1 TEDRKFVSAIPTLDK
16 AILGPGQSPT
26 PVKSTT
32 LFSLCNQPVQSR
44 LRKCSHHRCS
54 MSRSSPDRSP
64 SSFLALERNSQSS
77 LLDALSA
84 AQAEHDRVRETAIR
98 VYELHEL
105 KEEHQ
110 RILDRER
117 REEERLRAEAEV
129 AAEARKLQELRAKS
143 IPKPAPLP
151 VVAPEPVQTHGQEE
165 PVKARLQEKPTQKP
179 VEVNFPSVRVF
190 PQQNGQQTRPVVGAP
205 TALSA
210 QKAFANGVN
219 TVVKPGAP
227 PNPPPLPQPFN
238 GPKTASPP
246 KPSADRLV
254 QIHRELKLLRSDL
267 MAQSKVAGSPLKGK
281 VGSLRREIRV
291 AVGQLTAGK
300 GANAQ
305 PTSKITGLLRQV
317 LKGEIPSPPVQ
328 VSRFVAEPSEPVSGS
343 RTNDEALPS
352 LFIYL
357 LNVCAKGIINQFINE
372 CGANP
377 KAADPIGV
385 FTAHLFSQP
394 DFQWRGKSLI
404 DILLAK
410 FRIVCP
416 VLFGSRGNDKTE
428 QGRTALGWRKDGPA
442 WITEQNHNDRMA
454 GLGAGFAAISL
465 RDFSKTSK
473 TNPYPPSHYWKAFS
487 LIVNTPATKT
497 SNTQCVV
504 LRAMIDGHDR
514 RFIDLYGN
522 AAIAALRLALVD
534 FPQKAP
540 PNSPAAGSLR
550 ALAEVLRAEKG
561 LILG

>member
-1 TEDRKFVSAIPTLDK
+1 
-16 AILGPGQSPT
+16 
-26 PVKSTT
+26 
-32 LFSLCNQPVQSR
+32 
-44 LRKCSHHRCS
+44 

-64 SSFLALERNSQSS
+64 SSFLAFERNSQSS

-129 AAEARKLQELRAKS
+129 AAEAKRLQELRAKS

-151 VVAPEPVQTHGQEE
+151 IFAPEPVQTRRQEE
-165 PVKARLQEKPTQKP
+165 PVEASRQEKPAQKP
-179 VEVNFPSVRVF
+179 AGVNFPSAFAF
-190 PQQNGQQTRPVVGAP
+190 PQQNGQQIKPALGAS

-210 QKAFANGVN
+210 QKPITNGVI
-219 TVVKPGAP
+219 TAVKSDAP
-227 PNPPPLPQPFN
+227 SNQPASAIARPFN
-238 GPKTASPP
+238 GQKTVSPP

-267 MAQSKVAGSPLKGK
+267 MAQSKVVGSPLKGK

-305 PTSKITGLLRQV
+305 PTSKITGLLKQV

-328 VSRFVAEPSEPVSGS
+328 VSRFVADPREPVSGN
-343 RTNDEALPS
+343 RIDDENLPS

-428 QGRTALGWRKDGPA
+428 QGRSALGWRKDGPA

-487 LIVNTPATKT
+487 LIVNTPAAET

-561 LILG
+561 LVLG

>member
-1 TEDRKFVSAIPTLDK
+1 
-16 AILGPGQSPT
+16 
-26 PVKSTT
+26 
-32 LFSLCNQPVQSR
+32 
-44 LRKCSHHRCS
+44 
-54 MSRSSPDRSP
+54 MSRSTPDRSS
-64 SSFLALERNSQSS
+64 SSFLAFERNSPSN
-77 LLDALSA
+77 LFDALSA

-110 RILDRER
+110 RILERER
-117 REEERLRAEAEV
+117 REEERLEAEAKV
-129 AAEARKLQELRAKS
+129 AAEAKRLQELRAKS

-151 VVAPEPVQTHGQEE
+151 VVAPEPVVTHRREE
-165 PVKARLQEKPTQKP
+165 PVEVRLQEKPTQKP
-179 VEVNFPSVRVF
+179 VAVGVPTALAV
-190 PQQNGQQTRPVVGAP
+190 PQQNGQQTKSVAGNPIAFS
-205 TALSA
+205 TQAAL
-210 QKAFANGVN
+210 ANGVIAA
-219 TVVKPGAP
+219 VKPATSS
-227 PNPPPLPQPFN
+227 NKVAVALSQPSN
-238 GPKTASPP
+238 GQRNASPP
-246 KPSADRLV
+246 KPSVDRLV

-305 PTSKITGLLRQV
+305 PTSKITNLLKQV

-328 VSRFVAEPSEPVSGS
+328 VSRFVAEPRKPVSGS
-343 RTNDEALPS
+343 RTDDETLPS

-357 LNVCAKGIINQFINE
+357 LNICAKGIINQFINE

-385 FTAHLFSQP
+385 FTAHLFSHQ

-428 QGRTALGWRKDGPA
+428 KGRSALGWRKDGPA

-465 RDFSKTSK
+465 RDFSKSSK
-473 TNPYPPSHYWKAFS
+473 TNPYPPSHYWKALS
-487 LIVNTPATKT
+487 LIVNTPAAET

-504 LRAMIDGHDR
+504 LRAMIDGHDE
-514 RFIDLYGN
+514 RFINLYGN
-522 AAIAALRLALVD
+522 AAIAALRLAIVV

-540 PNSPAAGSLR
+540 PNAPAAGSLR
-550 ALAEVLRAEKG
+550 ALAEVLRTEKG
-561 LILG
+561 LNLG